1 MKIQVKHLSQ
11 PITRFYFCE
20 QCITYVSFIYEDG
33 ITDLFY
39 STFFSS
45 SSSVFVLNLQ
55 ILFPH
60 SSFLSTAHGKNRI
73 CGLSKIHGAYSKIEP
88 TTMAPQQ
95 L

>member
-1 MKIQVKHLSQ
+1 MCFADFKNKKQNPHMKIQVKHLSQ

-60 SSFLSTAHGKNRI
+60 SFLINSTWEKQNFWAF
-73 CGLSKIHGAYSKIEP
+73 
-88 TTMAPQQ
+88 
-95 L
+95 